1 MRLLGLI
8 RTFAKHWRSE
18 GFSPML
24 RAVGERLNIR
34 YQEWRLGIRSES
46 VIELSTLGLAD
57 ANRRPYV
64 PTDYRTFPAV
74 LDSLN
79 IHTGRDVFVDFG
91 SGLGRAVILAATR
104 PFRRVIGVELSAELN
119 RTAQENVEN
128 ARRHLSCPDVELV
141 TADAATYRIPPEVSV
156 IYFFNPF
163 CGPVL
168 AQVLDNLRASLREN
182 ARPVRLLCR
191 VPKQSVF
198 EPQMRQQD
206 DFVLERE
213 VRFNENCRYLLFTAK
228 S

>member
-8 RTFAKHWRSE
+8 RTFAKQWRSE
-18 GFSPML
+18 GFFPML

-79 IHTGRDVFVDFG
+79 IHAGRDVFVDFG

-128 ARRHLSCPDVELV
+128 ARRHLICSDVELV

-163 CGPVL
+163 CGPILV
-168 AQVLDNLRASLREN
+168 QVLDNLRASLREN
-182 ARPVRLLCR
+182 PRELRLLCR
-191 VPKQSVF
+191 VPEQSTF
-198 EPQMRQQD
+198 EAEIRQQAGFILD
-206 DFVLERE
+206 RE
-213 VRFNENCRYLLFTAK
+213 VRFDQGCRYLVFTIRP
-228 S
+228 